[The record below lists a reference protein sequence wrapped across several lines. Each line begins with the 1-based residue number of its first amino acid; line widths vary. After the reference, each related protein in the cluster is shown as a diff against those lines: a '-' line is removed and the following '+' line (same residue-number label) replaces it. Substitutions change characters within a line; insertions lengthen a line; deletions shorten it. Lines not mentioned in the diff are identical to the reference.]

1 MKKSVSITGGE
12 PTYLEELHQAVSK
25 KKPTDGFETV
35 DIELKEVTVTGQLF
49 VDKTT
54 CDFVVK
60 SSAPN
65 APKQEEKAEKKP
77 TEGKSSK
84 K

>member
-1 MKKSVSITGGE
+1 MKTLVIITGGE
-12 PTYLEELHQAVSK
+12 PTYLEELYQAVSK
-25 KKPTDGFETV
+25 MKPTDGFETV

-65 APKQEEKAEKKP
+65 APKEQEKEAKKP